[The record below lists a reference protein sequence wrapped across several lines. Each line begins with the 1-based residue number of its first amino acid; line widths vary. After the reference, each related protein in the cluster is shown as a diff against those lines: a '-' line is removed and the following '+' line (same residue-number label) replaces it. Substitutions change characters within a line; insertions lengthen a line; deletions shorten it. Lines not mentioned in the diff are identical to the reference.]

1 MEMRME
7 NNIFERL
14 SSYNILGCFEL
25 TQNQEKHRSY
35 RTQNVLTPLCTFSF
49 AYLLD
54 TKGYIIHKA
63 ISSPFLPSDSEQLS
77 VE

>member
-35 RTQNVLTPLCTFSF
+35 RTQNVLTPLCTSLL
-49 AYLLD
+49 APSLALELSGSVCRLGSIWICSSRVLKYL
-54 TKGYIIHKA
+54 
-63 ISSPFLPSDSEQLS
+63 
-77 VE
+77 